1 MSNWY
6 ADMAAAMQK
15 RQVAINGRE
24 RWQTK
29 VEEAEAE
36 IAELTR
42 DQRSFA
48 SDPIAEM
55 TPRPVATFSGVPAD
69 YSETAE

>member
-15 RQVAINGRE
+15 RQVAVNGRE
-24 RWQTK
+24 RWQAK

-36 IAELTR
+36 IAALANGAVEP
-42 DQRSFA
+42 A
-48 SDPIAEM
+48 
-55 TPRPVATFSGVPAD
+55 PVPAPEEGPSFSGLAPD